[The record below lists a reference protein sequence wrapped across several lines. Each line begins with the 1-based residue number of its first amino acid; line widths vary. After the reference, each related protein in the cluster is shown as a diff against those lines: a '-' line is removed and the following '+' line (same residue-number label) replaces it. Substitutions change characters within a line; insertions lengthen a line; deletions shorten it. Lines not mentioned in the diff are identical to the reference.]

1 MLKTLVGTTMVTEL
15 VVKGV
20 GENLSLQRVDRK
32 GSVRVFTI
40 ECQFD

>member
-1 MLKTLVGTTMVTEL
+1 MLKTLVGTTMVIEL

-20 GENLSLQRVDRK
+20 GENSSLQRVDRK

-40 ECQFD
+40 ECSI